1 MNEGTFYRLPKD
13 VVKTELFVARIKLNV
28 FTDRVTSGND
38 VDPKELDAI
47 IKKLKDVSSH
57 IKKFSNAKDVI
68 GTVYEAEVSE
78 SSNLMES
85 FEAFLNE
92 SKQPV
97 NDATIKMHINTF
109 NTSDDPLE
117 VATEI
122 GKLYGWSPK
131 EIEKAEEI
139 IRKKYIK

>member
-13 VVKTELFVARIKLNV
+13 VIKTELFVARIKLNV

-47 IKKLKDVSSH
+47 IKKLKDVSTH

-68 GTVYEAEVSE
+68 GTVYEAEIIE

-92 SKQPV
+92 GKQPV
-97 NDATIKMHINTF
+97 NDATIKMHMRGYSV
-109 NTSDDPLE
+109 SDDPLE

-122 GKLYGWSPK
+122 GGHYGWSQK

>member
-57 IKKFSNAKDVI
+57 IKKFSDAKDVI
-68 GTVYEAEVSE
+68 GTVYES
-78 SSNLMES
+78 
-85 FEAFLNE
+85 
-92 SKQPV
+92 
-97 NDATIKMHINTF
+97 
-109 NTSDDPLE
+109 E
-117 VATEI
+117 VA
-122 GKLYGWSPK
+122 
-131 EIEKAEEI
+131 IEDTHLK
-139 IRKKYIK
+139 

>member
-57 IKKFSNAKDVI
+57 IKKFSNASDVI

-97 NDATIKMHINTF
+97 NDATIKMHINQF
-109 NTSDDPLE
+109 KTSDDPLE